1 MTKIVK
7 RFENVSLEN
16 YDCTEPQQIKLVD
29 ALKNGIETGFI
40 DNVII
45 IGGVGTGKTH
55 LAFSILNKLA
65 KINEHQG
72 YRWYGE
78 EKVIYRTIKSIIDE
92 IKSSWNDKETRNPV
106 YELSKVPLLIVDEIG
121 IQYGTDSERTEL
133 YELFNRRY
141 KDMLPTIAISNNDLP
156 ALQKIL
162 GQRIFDRLSGGAS
175 IFELTGKSKRQ
186 ERGKE

>member
-1 MTKIVK
+1 MTRIVK
-7 RFENVSLEN
+7 RFENSTLDN
-16 YDCTEPQQIKLVD
+16 YICSEEQQTKLVEALKKCTES
-29 ALKNGIETGFI
+29 GFENNI
-40 DNVII
+40 II

-106 YELSKVPLLIVDEIG
+106 YELSKVPLLIIDEIG
-121 IQYGTDSERTEL
+121 MQYGTESERTEL
-133 YELFNRRY
+133 YELFSRRY
-141 KDMLPTIAISNNDLP
+141 EDILPTIAISNNDV
-156 ALQKIL
+156 
-162 GQRIFDRLSGGAS
+162 S
-175 IFELTGKSKRQ
+175 
-186 ERGKE
+186 